1 MSQKVWLITGSA
13 AGFGRSLAA
22 AALERGD
29 KVVLTGRKR
38 EPLEAIASDYPGLA
52 KVFLLDVTKADEA
65 RAAIAFAEKV
75 FGRLDVLVNNAGF
88 GLIGALEEYTEAQI
102 RRNFETNV
110 FGPIHVMRAALPL
123 LRRQKSGHIVNLS
136 AIAGFDN
143 ELGFSVY
150 GGAKFALEGIS
161 EAVRGEAGPLGIRV
175 TVVEPGPFRTDFIA
189 KGLERG
195 ENHIADYAGT
205 SGKFA
210 AFLDKI
216 NGQQPGDPNKAAK
229 AILAVVDSPNPPQR
243 LVLGKFAY
251 DKFEKKLGK
260 LTEELAAWKAV
271 GLPTDF

>member
-1 MSQKVWLITGSA
+1 MTEKVWLITGSA
-13 AGFGRSLAA
+13 AGFGRSLAV

-29 KVVLTGRKR
+29 KVLLTGRKK
-38 EPLEAIASDYPGLA
+38 EPLQAIAADYPGLA
-52 KVFLLDVTKADEA
+52 KVFVVDVTKPEDCK
-65 RAAIAFAEKV
+65 AAVAFAEKE

-88 GLIGALEEYTEAQI
+88 GLIGALEEYSEAQI

-123 LRRQKSGHIVNLS
+123 LRKQKSGHIVNLS

-150 GGAKFALEGIS
+150 GGSKFALEGIS
-161 EAVRGEAGPLGIRV
+161 EAVRGEVAPLGIKV

-189 KGLERG
+189 KGLERA
-195 ENHIADYAGT
+195 ETAISDYEGT

-210 AFLDKI
+210 AFLDRI
-216 NGQQPGDPNKAAK
+216 NGQQPGDPVKASK
-229 AILAVVDSPNPPQR
+229 AILAAVDSANPPQR

-251 DKFEKKLGK
+251 DKFEKKLNK
-260 LTEELAAWKAV
+260 LTAELQEWKPV